1 MYAHFRRHAHFLCYR
16 ILRRQF
22 FHFYFFNSIFSLYFS
37 VWTGCVLVCLCGCG
51 RVGLFGFRL
60 VAFWFVCVGGVRTG
74 CLGLFGFGLGA
85 FWFVCVGGV
94 RTGCL
99 GLFGFG
105 LVAFWFVRVGGVR
118 TCYFTD
124 LVLSSFPSLSN
135 SL

>member
-1 MYAHFRRHAHFLCYR
+1 M
-16 ILRRQF
+16 
-22 FHFYFFNSIFSLYFS
+22 
-37 VWTGCVLVCLCGCG
+37 
-51 RVGLFGFRL
+51 
-60 VAFWFVCVGGVRTG
+60 GGVRTG

-105 LVAFWFVRVGGVR
+105 LVVFWFVRVGGVR

-124 LVLSSFPSLSN
+124 LVLSSLPSMSN